1 MADSQKL
8 PGYLAYALARNLT
21 TGIEDKK
28 MAKSVTDSKVLAS
41 KTFNHSDSIR
51 SGPVT
56 VTLYSSFDIL
66 FVRSDGYETAL
77 VFSLIVS
84 EEDQLLFFNEV
95 SNASSYER
103 FKYDKQKDVHLS
115 TVHFA
120 HFLIEQKIPKS
131 LAVRL
136 ALVVNEIENGE
147 ELFASYRNLKQ
158 AFFYNQKTGLSSFE
172 IYLLLATQYSA
183 QFADSVFKV
192 RGLSLDA
199 LSETYDRLKS
209 VKPHAD
215 AKERIS
221 VTTPESLETFIVL
234 ARFMDMNRKQN
245 ALVTARLVVDDGTTD
260 WNLVTLLNER
270 MKSDLSIEDLIDP
283 NDLIY
288 ADYFRTKE
296 TRNRL
301 MAGIYG
307 VPGSEYLVTIFA
319 LLIAKYGVRPIVQ
332 AINKLREDRLTENSF
347 AAFIVIADFI
357 GQTGDTDTNLQWILL
372 LSGDMDEDN
381 FQ

>member
-1 MADSQKL
+1 MK
-8 PGYLAYALARNLT
+8 
-21 TGIEDKK
+21 EEK
-28 MAKSVTDSKVLAS
+28 MTKSVTDSKVLAS
-41 KTFNHSDSIR
+41 KTFHHSDSIR
-51 SGPVT
+51 SGPIT

-66 FVRSDGYETAL
+66 FVRSDGYENGL
-77 VFSLIVS
+77 VFSLLVS

-103 FKYDKQKDVHLS
+103 FKYDKQKEIHLS
-115 TVHFA
+115 TAHFA

-136 ALVVNEIENGE
+136 ALVGNELDNGE

-183 QFADSVFKV
+183 QFADSVFKL

-199 LSETYDRLKS
+199 LSETYERLKS
-209 VKPHAD
+209 TRLHPD
-215 AKERIS
+215 AKDRIS
-221 VTTPESLETFIVL
+221 VSTPESLETFIVL

-270 MKSDLSIEDLIDP
+270 MKFDLSVEDLIDP
-283 NDLIY
+283 NDLVY
-288 ADYFRTKE
+288 ADYFKTKE
-296 TRNRL
+296 ARNRL
-301 MAGIYG
+301 MSGIYG
-307 VPGSEYLVTIFA
+307 VPGSEYLVTVFA

-332 AINKLREDRLTENSF
+332 AVNKLQEDRLTENSF

-357 GQTGDTDTNLQWILL
+357 GQTGDTDTNVQWILL